1 MSLNEF
7 LVLFLFRW
15 GVLLPQLAEI
25 GKLFVRALKRILN
38 LLDCSQ
44 KLFRAP
50 RRRLWSMHTI
60 LMTIFPVGAFYLLQ
74 KAPELR

>member
-1 MSLNEF
+1 MSINEF

-15 GVLLPQLAEI
+15 GVLLPQVAEI
-25 GKLFVRALKRILN
+25 GKLFLRALKRILN

-50 RRRLWSMHTI
+50 RRRL
-60 LMTIFPVGAFYLLQ
+60 
-74 KAPELR
+74 